1 MHSLIKKTLQNEAN
15 KDNSIYEEVEYIH
28 LNAQSVLVKAIIEY
42 PKFEEKK
49 GKDVAN
55 AIIFHSLELENKPN
69 TADIIKYDGE
79 RYIVTEY
86 KKVSSLYDVTAVSS
100 LHNRGR

>member
-1 MHSLIKKTLQNEAN
+1 MHSLIKKTLQNEASR
-15 KDNSIYEEVEYIH
+15 DNSIYEEVEYIH
-28 LNAQSVLVKAIIEY
+28 LNAQSVFVRAIIEY

-55 AIIFHSLELENKPN
+55 TIIFHSLELENKPN

-86 KKVSSLYDVTAVSS
+86 KKVSSLYDVTAVNS

>member
-1 MHSLIKKTLQNEAN
+1 MHSLIKNTLQNEAKKTN
-15 KDNSIYEEVEYIH
+15 GIYEEVEYIH
-28 LNAQSVLVKAIIEY
+28 LNAQSVFAKAIIEY

-49 GKDVAN
+49 GKDVASS
-55 AIIFHSLELENKPN
+55 IIFHSLELNIKPN
-69 TADIIKYDGE
+69 TADIVKYDGD

-100 LHNRGR
+100 QHNRGR